1 MRAYAHVQVLGQSAV
16 DRQADCSL
24 AGEPNLAPSHVHVC
38 LIGVCK
44 ILYLSLALEFYFSAK
59 KIQII
64 FE

>member
-44 ILYLSLALEFYFSAK
+44 ILYLFYF
-59 KIQII
+59 QIL